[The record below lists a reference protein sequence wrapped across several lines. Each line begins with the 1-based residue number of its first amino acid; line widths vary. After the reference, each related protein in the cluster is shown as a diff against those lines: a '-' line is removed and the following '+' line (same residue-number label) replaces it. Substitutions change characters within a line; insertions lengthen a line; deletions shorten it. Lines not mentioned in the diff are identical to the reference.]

1 MSWSFVKL
9 DSLVELITKGTT
21 PTSVGYEFVDS
32 GINFIKIE
40 SLDGAGNFLP
50 EKFAKINADC
60 HKALKRSQLIEGDIL
75 FSIAGALGRAGVV
88 TKSILPANTNQ
99 ALAIIRLKPDALIIK
114 QFLLYFFKSEG
125 ILRQV
130 SQMKGGVAQQNLSL
144 SQLKEFLIPLP
155 PLTTQQKIVEKL
167 DAIFA
172 QIDKASAS
180 AEANIQN
187 AEALFLSYL
196 SEIFERDKDDWSLT
210 KLGDYYDVRD
220 GTHDSPRYVDD
231 GFPLITSK
239 NLKNGEID
247 FQKIQYISEEDYLS
261 ISQRSAVRKGDVL
274 MAMIG
279 TIGNPVVIESEDKF
293 AIKNVALFKTNNS
306 QSPHFLKYYLS
317 SSSTIKKMEMDA
329 KGASQKFIGL
339 GYLRSFPIRIPSF
352 QKQLEIVSKIKE
364 FEATTKK
371 LTFASSSKVNQLI
384 TLKKSILKQAFKG
397 ELLRE

>member
-1 MSWSFVKL
+1 MGQAPPGEECNKSGIGMPFVKAGEFGVERPL
-9 DSLVELITKGTT
+9 IREWTTKPLKIGKKEDVFLCVVGATCGKINYGEDCAIGRSVAALRPKVDSLQQRYLYYFM
-21 PTSVGYEFVDS
+21 SLLVD
-32 GINFIKIE
+32 K
-40 SLDGAGNFLP
+40 L
-50 EKFAKINADC
+50 
-60 HKALKRSQLIEGDIL
+60 RR
-75 FSIAGALGRAGVV
+75 GALGAAQTVIS
-88 TKSILPANTNQ
+88 KEMI
-99 ALAIIRLKPDALIIK
+99 
-114 QFLLYFFKSEG
+114 SE
-125 ILRQV
+125 IDI
-130 SQMKGGVAQQNLSL
+130 N
-144 SQLKEFLIPLP
+144 LP
-155 PLTTQQKIVEKL
+155 PLLIQKKVVEKL
-167 DAIFA
+167 DAIIA
-172 QIDKASAS
+172 EIDKAIA
-180 AEANIQN
+180 ATETNIKN
-187 AEALFLSYL
+187 TEALFLSYL
-196 SEIFERDKDDWSLT
+196 SEIFERDEEDWSLT

-220 GTHDSPRYVDD
+220 GTHDSPRYVDE

-293 AIKNVALFKTNNS
+293 AIKNVALFKTNNT

-317 SSSTIKKMEMDA
+317 SSSTMKKMERDA

-384 TLKKSILKQAFKG
+384 ALKKAILKQAFKG
-397 ELLRE
+397 ELLME